1 MRRGKQSGEDTKI
14 TKIYRSRQF
23 AGRFRAASPHA
34 SRRTKGQSMSR
45 GVPATIMAGIMASLM
60 LCPAPAPA
68 QTANATP
75 DIIGTW
81 VNPRG
86 TVKVRTGLCADRLC
100 GWIVWAAPQA
110 QADAREGGV
119 SRLIGIELLRDYHGA
134 GANRYRGT
142 VYVPDMGR
150 TFYSTIEQRDPNRL
164 RISGCVL
171 GGLICKSQ
179 NWHRA

>member
-1 MRRGKQSGEDTKI
+1 MNRGGLI
-14 TKIYRSRQF
+14 AI
-23 AGRFRAASPHA
+23 
-34 SRRTKGQSMSR
+34 
-45 GVPATIMAGIMASLM
+45 IAGIVAGL
-60 LCPAPAPA
+60 LPCATPALA
-68 QTANATP
+68 QTVNATP

-86 TVKVRTGLCADRLC
+86 TVKVRTGVCAGNLC

-119 SRLIGIELLRDYHGA
+119 PRLIGIELLRDYHGA

-150 TFYSTIEQRDPNRL
+150 TFYSTIEQRDPNSL